1 MLKQQIWFQNSDLK
15 KNFVF
20 DKNKNSIII
29 IQQTPLYAVYLNIF
43 DDKPIIFSDK
53 IFKITTFNF

>member
-15 KNFVF
+15 KIFVF

>member
-15 KNFVF
+15 KIFIF

-29 IQQTPLYAVYLNIF
+29 IQQTPLYTVSLNIF

-53 IFKITTFNF
+53 IFKITIFNF

>member
-15 KNFVF
+15 KNFIF

-29 IQQTPLYAVYLNIF
+29 IQQMPLYAVSLNIF

-53 IFKITTFNF
+53 ICKSPQK